1 MIVKCCGGG
10 DDDDITDDD
19 NCNSDDD
26 DEICPFFK
34 EKSDIYEMYSYLL
47 VDYPPGWSLTNGQG
61 IFLLLISTLIV
72 NCPSISVIS
81 FLSPS
86 YLYILSLGDDDEDE
100 DGRLKRTT
108 EVFVFV
114 M

>member
-10 DDDDITDDD
+10 DDDITDDD
-19 NCNSDDD
+19 NCNDDD

-34 EKSDIYEMYSYLL
+34 EKSDIYEMYSYLQL

-72 NCPSISVIS
+72 NCRSISVIS

-100 DGRLKRTT
+100 DGRLKSLYL
-108 EVFVFV
+108 
-114 M
+114 

>member
-10 DDDDITDDD
+10 DDDITDDD
-19 NCNSDDD
+19 NCNDDDD

-34 EKSDIYEMYSYLL
+34 VKSDIYEMYSYLQL

-100 DGRLKRTT
+100 DGILKSLYL
-108 EVFVFV
+108 
-114 M
+114 